1 MPKEAP
7 DMAVA
12 TSVLRVAGAPALA
25 AYRDSP
31 ARAGTAG
38 TILYYHGFGGGKED
52 ARDALVAL
60 AEAGFLAV
68 GLDNVGHG
76 ERRLPDFGRRFA
88 GLGPGPELEAG
99 FLALVRA
106 TAREVPTVLDDLLA
120 RGLARPDHLG
130 VAGWSMGGFV
140 AYAAV
145 VADPRLRAAAPL
157 LGAPAWRLPWPE
169 SPHRH
174 LERFFPTALLSLDGG
189 GRPAGP
195 AAGHQAFPRG
205 LGGVLRGCPR
215 APALRRV
222 PGCRSRY
229 PRGHGQRHAPAH
241 GRLVP
246 ATSHVTSRAQRCG

>member
-174 LERFFPTALLSLDGG
+174 LERFFPTALLSQT
-189 GRPAGP
+189 
-195 AAGHQAFPRG
+195 AAGD
-205 LGGVLRGCPR
+205 
-215 APALRRV
+215 RRV
-222 PGCRSRY
+222 PPQATKHFHAALAAYYAGAPERLRY
-229 PRGHGQRHAPAH
+229 VEYPGVGHD
-241 GRLVP
+241 VP
-246 ATSHVTSRAQRCG
+246 ADVASAMRQRMVDWFRQHLT

>member
-1 MPKEAP
+1 LRAP
-7 DMAVA
+7 RPWRRIA
-12 TSVLRVAGAPALA
+12 T
-25 AYRDSP
+25 SP

-174 LERFFPTALLSLDGG
+174 LERFFPTALLSQT
-189 GRPAGP
+189 
-195 AAGHQAFPRG
+195 AAAD
-205 LGGVLRGCPR
+205 
-215 APALRRV
+215 RRV
-222 PGCRSRY
+222 PPQATKRFHAALAAYYADAPERLRY
-229 PRGHGQRHAPAH
+229 VEYPGVGHDIPEDMASAMRQRMVDWFQQH
-241 GRLVP
+241 L
-246 ATSHVTSRAQRCG
+246 T